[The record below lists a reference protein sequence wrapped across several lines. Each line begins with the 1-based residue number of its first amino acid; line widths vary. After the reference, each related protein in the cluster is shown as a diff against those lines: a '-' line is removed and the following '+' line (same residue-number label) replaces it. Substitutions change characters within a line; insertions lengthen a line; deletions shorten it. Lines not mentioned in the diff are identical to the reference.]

1 MALVKAWS
9 KKPVP
14 PIARAQ
20 SWVRVML
27 GDLICVTHVQ
37 FLCYA
42 EHVVT
47 MGGWRAQKSFFSNLK
62 IKDSYFQNL
71 FLKSIRT
78 EIVIPKGSKGIT

>member
-1 MALVKAWS
+1 
-9 KKPVP
+9 
-14 PIARAQ
+14 
-20 SWVRVML
+20 ML
-27 GDLICVTHVQ
+27 GDLKCVIHVL

-47 MGGWRAQKSFFSNLK
+47 MGGRRPQESVFSNLK

-78 EIVIPKGSKGIT
+78 EIVIPKGSKGITQFKIK